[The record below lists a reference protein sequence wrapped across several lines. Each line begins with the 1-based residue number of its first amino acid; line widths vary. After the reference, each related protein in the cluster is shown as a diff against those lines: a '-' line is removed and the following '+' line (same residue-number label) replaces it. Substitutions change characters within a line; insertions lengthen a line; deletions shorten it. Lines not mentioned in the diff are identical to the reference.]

1 MNENGE
7 LLNIRGL
14 SVCFFTDNEVVRAVE
29 MVDLKIG
36 RGEIVGLVG
45 ESACG
50 KTMAAL
56 SIMRLI
62 PSPGRIV
69 GGEIWFEKE
78 NLLEKSEPEM
88 RKIRGNRISM
98 IFQEPMSSLNPVLTI
113 GEQIA
118 EAIKWHQGLNNVQA
132 KSKAVE
138 MLELVGIPAP
148 AAKVSEYPH
157 QLSGGMRQRVMIAIA
172 LACKPAL
179 LIADEPTTALDVT
192 IQAQILRLLESLTRE
207 LGASV
212 LLISHDFGVIAEVC
226 DQVAVMYA
234 GSIVE
239 HASAKV
245 LFRNSCHPYTRGLFN
260 SIPRIDIDVERLK
273 VIEGTV
279 PNTAQL
285 PTGCRFHPRCPITKE
300 ICRQQ
305 EPPMMEIESGHWM
318 RCWSTERS
326 GES

>member
-1 MNENGE
+1 MNENHE

-14 SVCFFTDNEVVRAVE
+14 SIHFFTGNRVVRAVE
-29 MVDLKIG
+29 MVDLKID
-36 RGEIVGLVG
+36 RAEIVGLVG

-50 KTMAAL
+50 KTVTAL

-62 PSPGRIV
+62 PGPGRIV
-69 GGEIWFEKE
+69 GGEIWFENE

-88 RKIRGNRISM
+88 QKVRGNRISM
-98 IFQEPMSSLNPVLTI
+98 IFQEPMSSLNPVLTV

-118 EAIKWHQGLNNVQA
+118 EAIRWHQGLNNMQA
-132 KSKAVE
+132 KGKAME
-138 MLELVGIPAP
+138 MLKLVGIPAP

-157 QLSGGMRQRVMIAIA
+157 QLSGGMRQRVMIAMA

-192 IQAQILRLLESLTRE
+192 IQAQILRLLKSLTRE
-207 LGASV
+207 LGTSV

-239 HASAKV
+239 RASTKV
-245 LFRNSCHPYTRGLFN
+245 LFGNSCHPYTRGLFS

-273 VIEGTV
+273 TIEGTV
-279 PNTAQL
+279 PNPGQP
-285 PTGCRFHPRCPITKE
+285 PTGCRFHPRCPITTE
-300 ICRQQ
+300 ICDQQ
-305 EPPMMEIESGHWM
+305 EPPMMEIESGHWV
-318 RCWSTERS
+318 RCWSAERL

>member
-7 LLNIRGL
+7 LLNVRGL
-14 SVCFFTDNEVVRAVE
+14 SVRFFTENEVVRAVE
-29 MVDLKIG
+29 AVELQIDH
-36 RGEIVGLVG
+36 GEIVGLVG

-50 KTMAAL
+50 KTVTAL

-78 NLLEKSEPEM
+78 NLLKKSEPEM
-88 RKIRGNRISM
+88 RNIRGNRISM

-113 GEQIA
+113 GEQVA
-118 EAIKWHQGLNNVQA
+118 EAIRWHQGLNNVQA
-132 KSKAVE
+132 KGKAVE

-157 QLSGGMRQRVMIAIA
+157 QLSGGMRQRVMITMA

-192 IQAQILRLLESLTRE
+192 IQAQILRLLKSLTRE
-207 LGASV
+207 LVTSV
-212 LLISHDFGVIAEVC
+212 LLISHDFGVIAEIC

-239 HASAKV
+239 HASAEV

-260 SIPRIDIDVERLK
+260 SIPRIDIDVERLE
-273 VIEGTV
+273 IIRGTV
-279 PNTAQL
+279 PNPAQP
-285 PTGCRFHPRCPITKE
+285 PTGCRFHPRCPIIKE

-318 RCWSTERS
+318 RCWSAERL

>member
-1 MNENGE
+1 MNENKG
-7 LLNIRGL
+7 LLNISGL
-14 SVCFFTDNEVVRAVE
+14 SVCFFTESEVVRAVE
-29 MVDLKIG
+29 AVELQIDH
-36 RGEIVGLVG
+36 GEIVGLVG

-50 KTMAAL
+50 KTVIAL

-69 GGEIWFEKE
+69 GGEIWFENE

-88 RKIRGNRISM
+88 QKVRGNRISM
-98 IFQEPMSSLNPVLTI
+98 IFQEPMSSLNPVLTV

-148 AAKVSEYPH
+148 AAKGSEYPH
-157 QLSGGMRQRVMIAIA
+157 QLSGGMRQRVMIAMA

-207 LGASV
+207 LGTSV

-239 HASAKV
+239 RTSAKL
-245 LFRNSCHPYTRGLFN
+245 LFRHSCHPYTRGLFS

-273 VIEGTV
+273 TIRGIV
-279 PNTAQL
+279 PNSAQP
-285 PTGCRFHPRCPITKE
+285 PTGCRFHPRCPITRE

-305 EPPMMEIESGHWM
+305 EPPMMEIESGHWI
-318 RCWSTERS
+318 RCWSAERL

>member
-7 LLNIRGL
+7 LLNIREL
-14 SVCFFTDNEVVRAVE
+14 SVRFFTESEVVRAVE
-29 MVDLKIG
+29 AVDLKIG

-50 KTMAAL
+50 KTMTAL

-69 GGEIWFEKE
+69 GGEIWFENE

-88 RKIRGNRISM
+88 QKVRGNRISM
-98 IFQEPMSSLNPVLTI
+98 IFQEPMSSLNPILTI
-113 GEQIA
+113 GEQVA
-118 EAIKWHQGLNNVQA
+118 EAIKWHQGLNHAQS
-132 KSKAVE
+132 KSKVVE

-157 QLSGGMRQRVMIAIA
+157 QLSGGMRQRVMIAMA

-207 LGASV
+207 LGTSV

-239 HASAKV
+239 RAYTKT
-245 LFRNSCHPYTRGLFN
+245 LFGNSRHPYTHGLFS

-273 VIEGTV
+273 TIRGTV
-279 PNTAQL
+279 PNPVQP
-285 PTGCRFHPRCPITKE
+285 PTGCRFHPRCPIIKE

-305 EPPMMEIESGHWM
+305 EPPMIEIKSGHWM
-318 RCWSTERS
+318 RCWSAERL

>member
-1 MNENGE
+1 MNENHE

-14 SVCFFTDNEVVRAVE
+14 SIHFFTGNMVVRAVE
-29 MVDLKIG
+29 MVDLKID
-36 RGEIVGLVG
+36 RAEIVGLVG

-50 KTMAAL
+50 KTMTAL

-69 GGEIWFEKE
+69 GGEIWFENE
-78 NLLEKSEPEM
+78 NLLEKSELEM
-88 RKIRGNRISM
+88 QKVRGNRISM
-98 IFQEPMSSLNPVLTI
+98 IFQEPMSSLNPVLTV

-118 EAIKWHQGLNNVQA
+118 EAIRWHQGLNHMQA

-157 QLSGGMRQRVMIAIA
+157 QLSGGMRQRVMIAMA

-192 IQAQILRLLESLTRE
+192 IQAQILRLLKNLTRE
-207 LGASV
+207 LVTSV

-239 HASAKV
+239 HASTKV
-245 LFRNSCHPYTRGLFN
+245 LFRNSCHPYTHGLFS
-260 SIPRIDIDVERLK
+260 SIPRVDIDGERLK
-273 VIEGTV
+273 TIEGTV
-279 PNTAQL
+279 PNPGQP
-285 PTGCRFHPRCPITKE
+285 PTGCRFHPRCPIIKE

-318 RCWSTERS
+318 RCWSAERL

>member
-14 SVCFFTDNEVVRAVE
+14 SVCFFTDNEVVRVVE
-29 MVDLKIG
+29 VVDLKID

-50 KTMAAL
+50 KTMTAL
-56 SIMRLI
+56 SIIRLL
-62 PSPGRIV
+62 PNPGRIV
-69 GGEIWFEKE
+69 DGEIWFEKE
-78 NLLEKSEPEM
+78 NLIEKSEPEM

-118 EAIKWHQGLNNVQA
+118 EAIKWHQGLSNA
-132 KSKAVE
+132 RARSKAVE

-157 QLSGGMRQRVMIAIA
+157 QLSGGMRQRVMIAMA

-207 LGASV
+207 LGTSV
-212 LLISHDFGVIAEVC
+212 LLISHDFGIIAEIC

-245 LFRNSCHPYTRGLFN
+245 LFSNSCHPYTRGLLN
-260 SIPRIDIDVERLK
+260 SIPRVDINVERLEIIK
-273 VIEGTV
+273 GTV
-279 PNTAQL
+279 PNPAQP

-300 ICRQQ
+300 ICRLR

-318 RCWSTERS
+318 RCWSAERP